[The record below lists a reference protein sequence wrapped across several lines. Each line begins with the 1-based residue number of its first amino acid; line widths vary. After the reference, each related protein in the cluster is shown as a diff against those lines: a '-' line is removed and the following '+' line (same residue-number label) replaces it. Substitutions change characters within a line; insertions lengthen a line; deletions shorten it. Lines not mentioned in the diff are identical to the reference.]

1 MPIELAAIVWKG
13 TMAADALQNRLK
25 DLRTFLITSLKEV
38 KINLNS
44 LTKEKNDILQIV
56 SSFRLDIEKRLNELE
71 KDITNKIQ
79 EQYNAGRQLL
89 IKQRDIIEKQERDII
104 GREDDLKAFKDCTN
118 EIQFAQT
125 IKTLDVSTHKY
136 ETEMNS
142 KMTTIML
149 TFEPNDLISQI
160 ITTVKSIGNIRVSTT
175 NWEKYYVR
183 LCLKSKCN
191 ARNGR
196 WMGVY
201 SQFSIPHKFN
211 LYMDFSEGNVTGKG
225 IDKHGQFTING
236 AWDVST
242 REIQF
247 SKRNEE
253 KHSVDYNGQLSKDGC
268 MIDGCLNGYS
278 SCDKFNIS
286 FVFVCIYFSTPQ
298 VKQLIPENESSCHKL

>member
-1 MPIELAAIVWKG
+1 MVEVFLSIGSLYKEEEERHHRE
-13 TMAADALQNRLK
+13 TRERL
-25 DLRTFLITSLKEV
+25 
-38 KINLNS
+38 
-44 LTKEKNDILQIV
+44 
-56 SSFRLDIEKRLNELE
+56 
-71 KDITNKIQ
+71 
-79 EQYNAGRQLL
+79 
-89 IKQRDIIEKQERDII
+89 I
-104 GREDDLKAFKDCTN
+104 GREDDLKAFEDCTN

-125 IKTLDVSTHKY
+125 IKTLDVSTHKF

-142 KMTTIML
+142 KITSIML
-149 TFEPNDLISQI
+149 TFEPNETVSQI
-160 ITTVKSIGNIRVSTT
+160 ITAVKAIGNIRVSTT

-211 LYMDFSEGNVTGKG
+211 LYMDFSEGNVTGEG

-253 KHSVDYNGQLSKDGC
+253 KHSVDYDGQLSKDGC
-268 MIDGCLNGYS
+268 MIDGCLKGSYNQYGVRHAFVVDIAFDDGRVSGQGDDRIVKFSINGDWNSSTGKLQFYKQYHGAHNVEYS
-278 SCDKFNIS
+278 GQLLCNGRSMHGIYNIRGLAES
-286 FVFVCIYFSTPQ
+286 FTMT
-298 VKQLIPENESSCHKL
+298 